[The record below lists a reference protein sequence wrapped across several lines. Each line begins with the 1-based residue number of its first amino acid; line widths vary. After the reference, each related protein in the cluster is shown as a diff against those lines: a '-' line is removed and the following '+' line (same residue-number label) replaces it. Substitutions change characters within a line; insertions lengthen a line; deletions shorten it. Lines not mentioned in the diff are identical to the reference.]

1 MARAPSLNAWFW
13 FGAASTAS
21 VAVPRD
27 PRVDVFRG
35 LALLVI
41 FVDHVAGNWLSRVTP
56 SAMGFSDAAEYF
68 VLLAGY
74 SAAFAYGRTIDRRG
88 LLQGAAQVVARMW
101 KLYSAHLGLF
111 VFMAVAVAFMA
122 VKFGNPLYYE
132 HVAILPFFQ
141 EPAITILQ
149 IAALLFLPNYLDIL
163 PLYVVLL
170 GMVPALWVLAR
181 IAPAAAIAAS
191 AALYVAAWMLEWSIP
206 NMSTGGTWFFNPFA
220 WQLIFAIG
228 LVCGHATLKGV
239 DLPRNV
245 LLLVVAVLI
254 VGYGFISAAPWA
266 IVPGLEA
273 LVLPDDWR
281 LDLDKTNLSLWR
293 LSHALSLAYLVAR
306 FVPADAGWM
315 GTRPGRL
322 LEEAGRHSLA
332 LFCLGV
338 ILSLFGT
345 FVFYEIGR
353 GATMQ
358 VAVNVAGISILLTTG
373 RVLQWYR
380 NVTAKVPAAKTS
392 PGDKTSPI
400 DEARP
405 A

>member
-1 MARAPSLNAWFW
+1 MASSPTFSAWFW
-13 FGAASTAS
+13 LGAQPPAP

-27 PRVDVFRG
+27 ARVDIFRG
-35 LALLVI
+35 LSLLVI
-41 FVDHVAGNWLSRVTP
+41 FIDHVAGNWLSRVTP

-74 SAAFAYGRTIDRRG
+74 SAAFAYGAVMDKRG
-88 LLQGAAQVVARMW
+88 LVPGSAQVIARIW
-101 KLYSAHLGLF
+101 KLYSAHLALF

-132 HVAILPFFQ
+132 HVSILPFFQ
-141 EPAITILQ
+141 DPATTILQ

-170 GMVPALWVLAR
+170 AMLPALWVLTR
-181 IAPAAAIAAS
+181 LAPAVALIAS
-191 AALYVAAWMLEWSIP
+191 AGLYGAAWMLEWAIP
-206 NMSTGGTWFFNPFA
+206 NMSTGGSWFFNPFA
-220 WQLIFAIG
+220 WQLIFTFG
-228 LVCGHATLKGV
+228 LVCGHATLRGV
-239 DLPRNV
+239 SLPRHWAISAAAGALV
-245 LLLVVAVLI
+245 AYGLL
-254 VGYGFISAAPWA
+254 SAAPWSL
-266 IVPGLEA
+266 IPGLGGV
-273 LVLPDDWR
+273 VLPDDLR

-293 LSHALSLAYLVAR
+293 LGHALSLAYLIAR
-306 FVPADAGWM
+306 FVPTDAGWM
-315 GTRPGRL
+315 KSLPGRL

-338 ILSLFGT
+338 ILSLLGT

-353 GATMQ
+353 DASMQ
-358 VAVNVAGISILLTTG
+358 ALVNVAGIAILLMSAQ
-373 RVLQWYR
+373 VLQWYR
-380 NVTAKVPAAKTS
+380 RVTQKVQPQKT
-392 PGDKTSPI
+392 KAL